1 MGSRLTIR
9 MKLMAMTGLA
19 LVFMV
24 ILAAVGLAGMYQNH
38 AQLNTIYQDR
48 VIPMD
53 QLSQIGNTLANNRAH
68 LLIALHNPNL
78 DNIEAAIE
86 GIEASNQQ
94 RNQIWRDYLET
105 YLTPREQQL
114 ADRLAEQMAGLEEQA
129 MTPATEALRSFHLE
143 RADALLQ
150 EQVTPRAEAVNAT
163 LADLMSLQMDVSR
176 AIHEGALSQYQNTR
190 NGMIAALLVVILISS
205 GIALMVIRR
214 ISGAV
219 DELDRASRE
228 MARGNLTIKV
238 AESGHDEL
246 TRVARGFNQMVESVR
261 GIIGQVTGATTQVAS
276 AAEELTAVT
285 GETRQ
290 RVDQQ
295 QNQTEQVATA
305 MNEMTTTVVEVARN
319 AADASQA
326 AQQVNQEAGEAQ
338 QVSAQAIQAIQ
349 DLSDEIRRAA
359 EVIQKLE
366 ADSEK
371 IGAVLDVIQG
381 VAEQTNLLALNA
393 AIEAA
398 RAGEQGRGFAV
409 VADEVRT
416 LASRTQKSTLEIEE
430 MIKALQGGTRNAV
443 AVMNSGLKRAEET
456 SKGAAMAD
464 RSMASIVQA
473 VGTIND
479 MSTQIASAA
488 EEQSAVAEDIN
499 RNVVRI
505 SEVGHDVSSGSG
517 EIASAAQE
525 LSRLAADLSHAMD
538 RFRVN

>member
-19 LVFMV
+19 LAFMV
-24 ILAAVGLAGMYQNH
+24 ILAAVGLGGMHQNH
-38 AQLNTIYQDR
+38 AQLNSIYQDR

-53 QLSQIGNTLANNRAH
+53 QLSRIGNTLADNRAQ

-78 DNIEAAIE
+78 DNIEAAVE
-86 GIEASNQQ
+86 RIEANNRQ
-94 RNQIWRDYLET
+94 RDQIWRDYLET

-129 MTPATEALRSFHLE
+129 MTPAGEALRSFHLE
-143 RADALLQ
+143 RADTLLQ

-176 AIHEGALSQYQNTR
+176 DIYEGALSQYQNTR
-190 NGMIAALLVVILISS
+190 NGMIGGLLLVIAISL
-205 GIALMVIRR
+205 GIALLVIRR
-214 ISGAV
+214 ITGAV
-219 DELDRASRE
+219 DELDKASRE
-228 MARGNLTIKV
+228 MANGNLTIKV
-238 AESGHDEL
+238 AESGNDEL

-290 RVDQQ
+290 RVDHQ

-305 MNEMTTTVVEVARN
+305 MNEMTATVVEVARN

-326 AQQVNQEAGEAQ
+326 ARQVNEEAGEAQ
-338 QVSAQAIQAIQ
+338 QVSAQAIKAIQ
-349 DLSDEIRRAA
+349 ELSDEIRRAG

-443 AVMNSGLKRAEET
+443 AVMQAGLKRAEET
-456 SKGAAMAD
+456 SNGAAMAD
-464 RSMASIVQA
+464 RSMASIVHA

>member
-1 MGSRLTIR
+1 MGSLLTIR
-9 MKLMAMTGLA
+9 IKLLAMTGLA

-24 ILAAVGLAGMYQNH
+24 VLAAVGLGGMYQNH
-38 AQLNTIYQDR
+38 AQLSTIYQDR

-53 QLSQIGNTLANNRAH
+53 QLSRIGDTLADDRAQ

-78 DNIEAAIE
+78 DNIEAAN
-86 GIEASNQQ
+86 EAIQANDQQ
-94 RNQIWRDYLET
+94 RSRVWQAYLDT
-105 YLTPREQQL
+105 YLTPREQEL
-114 ADRLAEQMAGLEEQA
+114 ADRLAEQMKGLEEQA
-129 MTPATEALRSFHLE
+129 MGPAAEALSHFHLE
-143 RADALLQ
+143 RAESLLR

-163 LADLMSLQMDVSR
+163 LAQLMDLQMNVSED
-176 AIHEGALSQYQNTR
+176 IYQSALSQYQNTR
-190 NGMIAALLVVILISS
+190 NGMIAGLLLVMAISS
-205 GIALMVIRR
+205 AVAVMVIRR
-214 ISGAV
+214 ITGAV
-219 DELDRASRE
+219 DELDQASRE
-228 MARGNLTIKV
+228 MAKGNLTV
-238 AESGHDEL
+238 SVTESGQDEL

-338 QVSAQAIQAIQ
+338 QVSAQAIEAIKE
-349 DLSDEIRRAA
+349 LADEIRRAA
-359 EVIQKLE
+359 EVIKQLE

-416 LASRTQKSTLEIEE
+416 LASRTQKSTHEIEE

-443 AVMNSGLKRAEET
+443 AVMQSGLKRAEET
-456 SKGAAMAD
+456 SNGAAMAD
-464 RSMASIVQA
+464 RSMASIVSA
-473 VGTIND
+473 VGTISD

-488 EEQSAVAEDIN
+488 EEQSTVAEDIN

-505 SEVGHDVSSGSG
+505 SEVGHDVSNGSG

-525 LSRLAADLSHAMD
+525 LSRLAADLSHAME